1 MAVYSIVD
9 LEKLTGVKAH
19 TIRIWEQRYGVIT
32 PKRTQSNIRYYQDDD
47 LKQLLN
53 IAILNKNG
61 HKISRIAQM
70 QPDEINETAAA
81 LSSIDVSYG
90 AHLDALTI
98 AMIEM
103 DEIELTHE
111 QKCLVN
117 GHAYMIGWE
126 VAERD
131 VQSHGVDYAKAELE
145 YYRLSVDLIIFI
157 IVIFLRK

>member
-61 HKISRIAQM
+61 HKISRI
-70 QPDEINETAAA
+70 
-81 LSSIDVSYG
+81 S
-90 AHLDALTI
+90 
-98 AMIEM
+98 
-103 DEIELTHE
+103 
-111 QKCLVN
+111 VN
-117 GHAYMIGWE
+117 Q
-126 VAERD
+126 D
-131 VQSHGVDYAKAELE
+131 
-145 YYRLSVDLIIFI
+145 
-157 IVIFLRK
+157 